1 MVGRGRERGTG
12 IGAYAPVRL
21 RGEGHPR
28 LLYVE
33 ARWPDWAQRAFEA
46 NTLSMPAG
54 EMAGTAAMVLAVQQ
68 RLEGV
73 ACVYAFTDCEPSQ
86 LAINSNASGS
96 PQLHFVLQQ
105 MLTELGAAQI
115 LAIHQPGKRNWG
127 ADGLSRDGNGGATV
141 AEVLRQAM
149 AAGMVV
155 EKLPFP
161 ETIWAALKGAQGKTQ
176 RANRSAIA
184 DGGK

>member
-1 MVGRGRERGTG
+1 MQRSGRERK
-12 IGAYAPVRL
+12 RQKE
-21 RGEGHPR
+21 R
-28 LLYVE
+28 
-33 ARWPDWAQRAFEA
+33 QRSYRER
-46 NTLSMPAG
+46 THRYGP
-54 EMAGTAAMVLAVQQ
+54 
-68 RLEGV
+68 GV
-73 ACVYAFTDCEPSQ
+73 
-86 LAINSNASGS
+86 SGS

-141 AEVLRQAM
+141 AEVLRQAT